1 MGLFDH
7 FPYTNIHELNL
18 AWILEMLKEIDK
30 TMSEFVAINALKYAD
45 PIQWN
50 ITSQYEK
57 NTIVIDP
64 QTGTAYISVRAV
76 PLGVS
81 LTNTDYWTVVFDLG
95 SFVVRAAKN
104 FSDHYEDETTTTATF
119 NTAAGNWLVWGDTLY
134 VANVNITAGDSY
146 VVGGNIT
153 HFTIEDAIG
162 HLSDLNTTDKSSV
175 IAAINEVN
183 STGGGSIA
191 LIGDLDDLLTTAK
204 DTIVNA
210 INEVLGDV
218 GDLAT
223 LDTTDKSSA
232 VAAINEVVGDVGD
245 LSTLTTTDQSS
256 AVAAIN
262 EVVGDVGDLA
272 TLDTTD
278 KSSAVAAI
286 NEVVGDVGDLATLD
300 TTDKSSAVAAI
311 NEVVGDVGDLSTL
324 TTTDQSSAVAAI
336 NEVNDKVDSLD
347 LSVFQKF
354 VSDPY
359 FENIGVLHTYRATD
373 EIIGQDICKIGNTL
387 LLCNRGTVT
396 GLNADSHIY
405 SIDLTTGSY
414 NSVVLPIGHGNG
426 ITYNPDENM
435 LYICPLD
442 PTQVGGMYVI
452 HRVNYPAMTM
462 ATDVYTNEYYASLA
476 YDRSTGKFVGMRRNA
491 PTKFDIIEP
500 VGMIVESTI
509 DIPVQGIGQT
519 LDAYDGLIYIL
530 ESAPNKISI
539 SDYEG
544 NVLWCYI
551 APDHFSHYPLG
562 EFNGISVDP
571 TTKEIFLGNNLNY
584 GNGFLVSSYNFFRI
598 NLFNNNVYQHEL
610 GTTYYAEEYLGIEI
624 APNNTIFQ
632 YGTVSNPVSLLE
644 YAIAM
649 AHCIDNPAINFDA
662 DYDGNIPT
670 RIVSMTGEL
679 TFTNASHT
687 VTIAG
692 LTLLSCNKIVMRGIT
707 IDGKCIETNAC
718 VLCNDSSLVM
728 QNCTIDKASAGV
740 GTEMVLNRGD
750 LIAPSSPFS
759 GYTISGSVNLVTLA

>member
-210 INEVLGDV
+210 INEVL
-218 GDLAT
+218 
-223 LDTTDKSSA
+223 
-232 VAAINEVVGDVGD
+232 
-245 LSTLTTTDQSS
+245 
-256 AVAAIN
+256 
-262 EVVGDVGDLA
+262 
-272 TLDTTD
+272 
-278 KSSAVAAI
+278 
-286 NEVVGDVGDLATLD
+286 GDVGDLATLD